1 MAINSTETKVENLL
15 KKPIEDLGYTL
26 YDIEYVKQGKEFH
39 LIVYIEKEG
48 GVDLID
54 CEKVSDVINPILDTA
69 DPIKE
74 QYFLEVSSSGIEKA
88 LRKVEHYKKQIGN
101 KIEVKLFSKINNE
114 NCLQGIL
121 KDVDDESINL
131 ELNGEEIK
139 IYLKQISSAK
149 SVYEW

>member
-139 IYLKQISSAK
+139 INLKQISSAK

>member
-1 MAINSTETKVENLL
+1 MRKSIWCNN
-15 KKPIEDLGYTL
+15 D
-26 YDIEYVKQGKEFH
+26 
-39 LIVYIEKEG
+39 
-48 GVDLID
+48 
-54 CEKVSDVINPILDTA
+54 
-69 DPIKE
+69 
-74 QYFLEVSSSGIEKA
+74 EKA

>member
-1 MAINSTETKVENLL
+1 LAINSTETKVENLL

-54 CEKVSDVINPILDTA
+54 CEKVSDAINPILDSA

-74 QYFLEVSSSGIEKA
+74 QYFLEVSSSGVEKS
-88 LRKVEHYKKQIGN
+88 LRKIEHYKQQIGN

-139 IYLKQISSAK
+139 INLKQISSAK

>member
-15 KKPIEDLGYTL
+15 KKPIEDLGYKL

-139 IYLKQISSAK
+139 INLKQISSAK

>member
-54 CEKVSDVINPILDTA
+54 CEKVSDAINPILDSA

-74 QYFLEVSSSGIEKA
+74 QYFLEVSSSGVEKS

-139 IYLKQISSAK
+139 INLKQISSAK